1 MKNVAIKFP
10 DYQENITDKNIFETT
25 DTTIPSGEEF
35 FDMLEQQLREIARI
49 TITNIIQKP

>member
-1 MKNVAIKFP
+1 MKNVAIKYP
-10 DYQENITDKNIFETT
+10 DYQEETSEHIFITAEKAIS
-25 DTTIPSGEEF
+25 SGEEF